1 MEDIWKKNKTTEELD
16 IIYKYSAETV
26 RRNVV

>member
-1 MEDIWKKNKTTEELD
+1 MEDIWKQIKTTEELD

>member
-1 MEDIWKKNKTTEELD
+1 MEDIWKKIKTTEELD